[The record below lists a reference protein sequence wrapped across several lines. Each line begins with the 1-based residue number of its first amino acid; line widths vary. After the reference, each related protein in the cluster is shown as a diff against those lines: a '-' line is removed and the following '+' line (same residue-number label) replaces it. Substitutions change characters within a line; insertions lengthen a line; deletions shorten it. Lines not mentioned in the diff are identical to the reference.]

1 MKEICLVGAVV
12 VLGVAGGRLGFPAG
26 GLVLALVGGLTV
38 KALLGM
44 NVLAPLPGL
53 SLASQ
58 ILVAYVLVRSSDLV
72 SLKDLPRL
80 IPAALAYCILLLG
93 FSLFLAWLFGRLC
106 GMDFLTALF
115 ATSPGGLTGIATVAV
130 ETGANAPVTV
140 LFNLVRLVA
149 ILVVLPLIAAFWSRP

>member
-1 MKEICLVGAVV
+1 MKETWLVGAVV

-26 GLVLALVGGLTV
+26 GLVLGLVGGLTV

-149 ILVVLPLIAAFWSRP
+149 ILVVLPLIAVFWSRP